1 MPDRKF
7 GDIKLRF
14 FVDFDDRGDATGKL
28 SSIMLSLISFGVS

>member
-14 FVDFDDRGDATGKL
+14 FVDFDDWLDATGKL
-28 SSIMLSLISFGVS
+28 FSILLSLILFGIS